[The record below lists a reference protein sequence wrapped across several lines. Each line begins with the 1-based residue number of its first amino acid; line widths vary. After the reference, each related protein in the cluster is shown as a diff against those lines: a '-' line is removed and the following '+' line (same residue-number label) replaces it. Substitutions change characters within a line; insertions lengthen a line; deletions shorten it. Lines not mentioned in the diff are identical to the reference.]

1 MYDARQSR
9 ATYARFKYYYILRY
23 YDSDGRIVSLKQ
35 NILYA
40 VRFSGMPRIPFLHS
54 NYAKRAGEK

>member
-1 MYDARQSR
+1 MPGNLAQR
-9 ATYARFKYYYILRY
+9 TRFKYYYILRY

-40 VRFSGMPRIPFLHS
+40 ARFSGIPRIPFLHS
-54 NYAKRAGEK
+54 NYAKRAGGK